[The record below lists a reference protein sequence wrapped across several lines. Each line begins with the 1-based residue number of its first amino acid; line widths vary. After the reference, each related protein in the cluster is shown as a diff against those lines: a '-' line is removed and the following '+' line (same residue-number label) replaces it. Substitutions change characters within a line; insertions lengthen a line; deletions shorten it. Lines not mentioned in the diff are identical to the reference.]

1 VEVVLVV
8 VAVEVEVLRGSQEKV
23 ISSAACRRC
32 EAALP

>member
-8 VAVEVEVLRGSQEKV
+8 VAVEVLRGSQEKV

>member
-8 VAVEVEVLRGSQEKV
+8 VAVEVLRGSQEKV
-23 ISSAACRRC
+23 ISSAACRRR